1 MKQFHQYSTYWLPVV
16 VLVCSSLIP
25 HYATAAASYLQE
37 LKVDAN
43 WDAAPSPR
51 DGGKSSPSVQTQ
63 APAALPK
70 QTVNP
75 ASNIKAGLSQEEFEN
90 QLQQNY
96 YGSYLFYST
105 LLLAQRN
112 KVYEEYKED
121 NDIESI
127 RKSIMSKLKK

>member
-1 MKQFHQYSTYWLPVV
+1 MKRFHRYSPYWLRVV
-16 VLVCSSLIP
+16 VLVCSGLIP

-51 DGGKSSPSVQTQ
+51 DGGKASPSVQTQ
-63 APAALPK
+63 PQAALPR

-75 ASNIKAGLSQEEFEN
+75 ASNITAGLNQEEFEN

-112 KVYEEYKED
+112 KVYEEYKEN

-127 RKSIMSKLKK
+127 RKSIMLKLKK